1 MDSMLLVTLNKKD
14 ILVDSLANE
23 AFGETEIGGTIGFG
37 SNNIQSEFTDIS
49 MNMIMPDDFMI

>member
-1 MDSMLLVTLNKKD
+1 MLLVTLNKKD